1 MDHSLQSYMERR
13 STEELEAALK
23 LYLEKDDMEQY
34 GQVIIMILD
43 ILRQRHPPA
52 PIRLSPAFE
61 ARWKKYLETHG

>member
-34 GQVIIMILD
+34 GQVIIMLD
-43 ILRQRHPPA
+43 ILQQRKTLPPVKLTPKIKA
-52 PIRLSPAFE
+52 I
-61 ARWKKYLETHG
+61 WETYMGPVD